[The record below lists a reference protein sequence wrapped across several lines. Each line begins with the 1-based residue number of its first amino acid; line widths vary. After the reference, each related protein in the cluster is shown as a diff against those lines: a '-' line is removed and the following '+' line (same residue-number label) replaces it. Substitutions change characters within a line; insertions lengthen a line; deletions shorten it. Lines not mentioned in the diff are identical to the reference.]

1 MRDLD
6 RGRSTHKSCEFY
18 FNKLNELK
26 LFGKNIIEHIEYD
39 PKYNN
44 GNFVLLNNEFLK
56 DLNFMPYNRKIFNSM
71 SSAMSKHLYLLIT
84 LNSLKNNSKLFKINK
99 SDVYTY
105 EDTNIFSYNKKVKNA
120 FKELIDKKIIS
131 NYKLVNNTFY
141 EINL

>member
-71 SSAMSKHLYLLIT
+71 SSAMSKHLYLSLIH
-84 LNSLKNNSKLFKINK
+84 
-99 SDVYTY
+99 
-105 EDTNIFSYNKKVKNA
+105 
-120 FKELIDKKIIS
+120 IS
-131 NYKLVNNTFY
+131 EPTRPY
-141 EINL
+141 